1 MADAKQASLTVLG
14 GPLTGAQAPLPS
26 DGVVTIGAAA
36 DCTFPLSVASVKPLH
51 ATIVVEG
58 GRATVY
64 ATDDES
70 PLYINDSPLGGSAEL
85 RNGDILWL
93 GSPGEEDVVMLQCIL
108 PPVPEE
114 APSASSLPAA
124 PTPEVETQALWAT
137 GQPGTTEAPPTESP
151 PEAAA
156 GEATV
161 AFVPESSP
169 DAEASPPAGDPAA
182 DDGPLILAFDAPAKE
197 EEEEGVLVDEPTFTA
212 TDDDAPVVPAE
223 SAPPEEPTFV
233 GEEPTFVGEDESVAE
248 PAPTLVTGPDDM
260 EVPAAP
266 PTVALPA
273 ESAADEVPIVE
284 PLVEPPAPTVVTP
297 EELAAPTV
305 VPPEPPAPAPPPA
318 PASPEASTPAAV
330 RPRDRSAGGAEAST
344 RRARPA
350 SLRKGPKPP
359 PRPAPEEAPADQV
372 PQEGSSRSPALLAVA
387 GFVGVLV
394 VGGLGFAVWRFV
406 LAKPSPAPTPVP
418 IAAATAAPPPV
429 APTTAPPVAPT
440 PETALDAAPAATP
453 TPLPV
458 ATPTPAAPE
467 PARPT
472 PTPRAAPTPTPT
484 PPPAPEPAAPA
495 QPSAAELQAQ
505 QNAAR
510 VQELLGLA
518 DTAVAARQYEA
529 AVGHL
534 DEALRLEPA
543 NSRATTAR
551 ARAVALR
558 DLARRQF
565 VAGRTRVQTAKAQ
578 GGGGLA
584 GFDTGGTDLRQAPD
598 FQGRIEFE
606 MTPPS
611 GIAAGDPWTLR
622 IFVVNDGKKSIEV
635 QGVTATTRI
644 NGNGS
649 DGPVAPQTRQ
659 IRTQQRVLVGE
670 ASGTWS
676 EGTTAWSTQVTVTAK
691 KGDSLRATLT
701 WK

>member
-14 GPLTGAQAPLPS
+14 GPLTGAQEPLPS
-26 DGVVTIGAAA
+26 DGVVTIGSAA
-36 DCTFPLSVASVKPLH
+36 DCTFQLSIASVKPLH
-51 ATIVVEG
+51 ATIVIED
-58 GRATVY
+58 GRATVH
-64 ATDDES
+64 ATDAES
-70 PLYINDSPLGGSAEL
+70 PLHINDDPLGGSAEL

-108 PPVPEE
+108 PEVQE
-114 APSASSLPAA
+114 APAESLRPAA
-124 PTPEVETQALWAT
+124 PTPEVETQALWT
-137 GQPGTTEAPPTESP
+137 TSEPGTAEAPPAESP
-151 PEAAA
+151 PEAAG

-161 AFVPESSP
+161 AFVPEPSP
-169 DAEASPPAGDPAA
+169 DAEASPPAGEPTA
-182 DDGPLILAFDAPAKE
+182 DEGPLILAFDAPAQEE
-197 EEEEGVLVDEPTFTA
+197 EEEEGVLVDDPVFTA
-212 TDDDAPVVPAE
+212 PADDAPAVPSE
-223 SAPPEEPTFV
+223 SAPPEEPAIV
-233 GEEPTFVGEDESVAE
+233 GGDEFIGE

-260 EVPAAP
+260 DMPAAL

-273 ESAADEVPIVE
+273 ESASAEVPTVE
-284 PLVEPPAPTVVTP
+284 PLVEPQAPTVVTP
-297 EELAAPTV
+297 EEPAAPLA
-305 VPPEPPAPAPPPA
+305 PEPPAPPPA
-318 PASPEASTPAAV
+318 PPSPEASTPAAA
-330 RPRDRSAGGAEAST
+330 RPRDRPAGGAEAST

-359 PRPAPEEAPADQV
+359 PRPDPEEASADQV
-372 PQEGSSRSPALLAVA
+372 PEEGSSRSPAVLAVA
-387 GFVGVLV
+387 GFVGVLIV
-394 VGGLGFAVWRFV
+394 FGLGFAVWRFV

-418 IAAATAAPPPV
+418 VAAATAAPPV
-429 APTTAPPVAPT
+429 APTTAPQVAPT
-440 PETALDAAPAATP
+440 PETALDTTPVATP

-484 PPPAPEPAAPA
+484 PPPAPEAAAPA

-505 QNAAR
+505 QDAAR

-534 DEALRLEPA
+534 DEALRLEPGS
-543 NSRATTAR
+543 SRATTTR

-558 DLARRQF
+558 DLARRKF
-565 VAGRTRVQTAKAQ
+565 VAGRTRAQTAKAQ

-584 GFDTGGTDLRQAPD
+584 GFDTGGTDLRQASD
-598 FQGRIEFE
+598 FQGRIQFE

-622 IFVVNDGKKSIEV
+622 IFVVNDGKKSIDV

-649 DGPVAPQTRQ
+649 GGPVTPQTRR
-659 IRTQQRVLVGE
+659 IPTQQRVPMGE
-670 ASGTWS
+670 VSGTWS
-676 EGTTAWSTQVTVTAK
+676 DGTTSWSTQVTVTAK
-691 KGDSLRATLT
+691 KGDSLRATVT